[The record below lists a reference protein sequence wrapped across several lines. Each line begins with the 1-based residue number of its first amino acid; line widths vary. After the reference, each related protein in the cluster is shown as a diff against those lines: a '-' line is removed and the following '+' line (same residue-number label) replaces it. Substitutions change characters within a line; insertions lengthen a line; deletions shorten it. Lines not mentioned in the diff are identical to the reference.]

1 MLKRYKNYKFLN
13 KIFDLVMATKIQLI
27 RSSPVDFQRF
37 STETRSTN
45 ANISKTLLTLL
56 SPIAQKVT
64 DYSTISSYLCYLKYL
79 AEEVNMN
86 YVNIRLDIGAA
97 IKGALLSLRNFLVT
111 ECPLK
116 IMENTFNFN
125 LKLFSFSRYL
135 NFVLNFW
142 SCWKTA

>member
-1 MLKRYKNYKFLN
+1 
-13 KIFDLVMATKIQLI
+13 MATKIQLI

-86 YVNIRLDIGAA
+86 YVNIRLDTGAA
-97 IKGALLSLRNFLVT
+97 IKGALLNLRKFLAT

-125 LKLFSFSRYL
+125 LKALLVLKIFKFCLQFFVMLENGL
-135 NFVLNFW
+135 NKKIELISNIHDVTT
-142 SCWKTA
+142 C

>member
-1 MLKRYKNYKFLN
+1 
-13 KIFDLVMATKIQLI
+13 MATKIQLI

-86 YVNIRLDIGAA
+86 YVNIRLDIGAT
-97 IKGALLSLRNFLVT
+97 IKGALLNLRKFLAT

-116 IMENTFNFN
+116 IMENTFNLN
-125 LKLFSFSRYL
+125 LKALLVLKIFKFCLQFLVMLENGL
-135 NFVLNFW
+135 NKKIGLISNIHDVTT
-142 SCWKTA
+142 C

>member
-1 MLKRYKNYKFLN
+1 
-13 KIFDLVMATKIQLI
+13 MATKIQLI

-45 ANISKTLLTLL
+45 ANISKTLLTLF

-86 YVNIRLDIGAA
+86 YVNIRLYIGAT
-97 IKGALLSLRNFLVT
+97 IKGGLLNLRKFLAT

-116 IMENTFNFN
+116 IMENTFNLN
-125 LKLFSFSRYL
+125 LKALLVLKIFKFCLQFLVMLENGL
-135 NFVLNFW
+135 NKKIGLISNIHDVTT
-142 SCWKTA
+142 C